1 MAQLKNKV
9 CLIGGKGQVVLDSAN
24 SLLRKNILSKIILLE
39 KNNQVVKKFNDI
51 THHYSIKKFENIIKK
66 LKEFNINKVLIIGYV
81 DLPKLHQINFN
92 IKSKLFFTKN
102 YFINNESS
110 QTKILKKFLLSKNIQ
125 LLSPI
130 KFLDELL
137 ISSYDEIKLKNF
149 EKYKNILISNI
160 NNLKKITSI
169 NIGQSLIMNGE
180 RILALENYQGT
191 NKMIEI
197 FNNNK
202 SFNELI
208 FVKFKKINQINEV
221 DFPVIGPETIRK
233 LIKIKIKAIVLF
245 KNQTLIVDKIK
256 CIKLL
261 KNNNINLIVI
271 K

>member
-1 MAQLKNKV
+1 M
-9 CLIGGKGQVVLDSAN
+9 
-24 SLLRKNILSKIILLE
+24 IL
-39 KNNQVVKKFNDI
+39 NQ
-51 THHYSIKKFENIIKK
+51 
-66 LKEFNINKVLIIGYV
+66 
-81 DLPKLHQINFN
+81 
-92 IKSKLFFTKN
+92 N
-102 YFINNESS
+102 YFLNNESS

-130 KFLDELL
+130 KFLDDLL
-137 ISSYDEIKLKNF
+137 ISSNDEIKLKNF
-149 EKYKNILISNI
+149 DKYKNSLINNI
-160 NNLKKITSI
+160 NNLKKISSI
-169 NIGQSLIMNGE
+169 NIGQSLIMNGD

-221 DFPVIGPETIRK
+221 DFPVIGPETIKK

-245 KNQTLIVDKIK
+245 KNKTLVVDKIN